1 MSEKRY
7 ANIMMLGCTGA
18 GKSSL
23 INYLVGKEVS
33 KASVGTPVTQD
44 FDTYEFSDVAGIPL
58 RIFDSRGL
66 EVKDYDKI
74 EKDIFSFA
82 QNRCGSENAYEW
94 IHTIFY
100 CINVSS
106 GRVQS
111 KEIEFVKKLS
121 GKISQSIHVIM
132 THCDLSKEWK
142 EKETALMKYV
152 KTQLDDEKIHIFC
165 VNSVESKKRVGMTP
179 VFGRLEILDSIFETL
194 WSDIAHKISKE
205 YAKELHGGLENIVRR
220 TVFAACDSAINR
232 MNSFRLIS
240 DLVSDREDTMNQMEE
255 AFDKCMQEWDQME
268 EKLEEKCHAKI
279 TPLVEFCNAYG
290 NSMGYEIE
298 LYSFS
303 DFLPDDFMDIDID
316 EIVERSKLGRA
327 MSEIEDMDSAEGF
340 QVLFQAGKAVMI
352 LLSMKK
358 LMKECLERC
367 KSEIYR
373 SIPSCKVMEKSIY
386 DNLMEGFHK

>member
-23 INYLVGKEVS
+23 INYLVGNEVS
-33 KASVGTPVTQD
+33 KAGVGAPITQN

-58 RIFDSRGL
+58 CIFDSKGL
-66 EVKDYDKI
+66 EVKDYDNI
-74 EKDIFSFA
+74 EKDIFSFV
-82 QNRCGSENAYEW
+82 QKRCGSENVYEW

-106 GRVQS
+106 GRVQPQ
-111 KEIEFVKKLS
+111 EIDFVKKLS
-121 GKISQSIHVIM
+121 GRISQSIHVIM
-132 THCDLSKEWK
+132 THCDLSEDWLKKEDVLIK
-142 EKETALMKYV
+142 HV
-152 KTQLDDEKIHIFC
+152 KCQLADEKIKIFR

-179 VFGRLEILDSIFETL
+179 VFGRREILDSIFETL
-194 WSDIAHKISKE
+194 WSDIARKISKE
-205 YAKELHGGLENIVRR
+205 YAKELHSGLETIVCR
-220 TVFAACDSAINR
+220 TFFVACDSAINR
-232 MNSFRLIS
+232 MNSFRLLS
-240 DLVSDREDTMNQMEE
+240 DIVSDREDTMNQMEE

-268 EKLEEKCHAKI
+268 EKLEEKCHAKLA
-279 TPLVEFCNAYG
+279 PLIEFCNAYG

-298 LYSFS
+298 LSSFS

-316 EIVERSKLGRA
+316 EIVEKSKLGKA
-327 MSEIEDMDSAEGF
+327 LSEIEDIDSAEGVQF
-340 QVLFQAGKAVMI
+340 LRQAGKAVMA

-373 SIPSCKVMEKSIY
+373 NIPSCKMLEKSIY
-386 DNLMEGFHK
+386 DNLMEGFHQ